1 MLPLFPSSLA
11 RISYGSHTLLL
22 QGTLLTDGTV
32 SALELVEGATCCAG
46 EVGSYH
52 TPGMKGDGNP
62 VDRKNNYINQINQF
76 WVIYPTNK
84 ISLRSLILSA
94 NGSGGKW

>member
-1 MLPLFPSSLA
+1 MLASS
-11 RISYGSHTLLL
+11 ISIKSCKDQLWQPHPAVAGCP
-22 QGTLLTDGTV
+22 LLTDGIV

-62 VDRKNNYINQINQF
+62 VDRKNNYIDQINQF
-76 WVIYPTNK
+76 WVTHPTK
-84 ISLRSLILSA
+84 KHHLDH
-94 NGSGGKW
+94 